1 MSKKQRQVT
10 LVINITEEAFKK
22 LQTMA
27 KHGGDTLNDY
37 LAYVIGYRYADW
49 IKQDKEW
56 ND

>member
-37 LAYVIGYRYADW
+37 LEYVIGYRYADW
-49 IKQDKEW
+49 LKQDKEW
-56 ND
+56 SD